1 MTARS
6 SFLKDILAHKRE
18 EIDERRHRHPVDELE
33 ERAEE
38 QGAARGFA
46 AALRNRLH
54 RRKPAVVAEIKRAS
68 PSKGVLCE
76 RFDPIAL
83 ARSYRT
89 AGASCLSVLTDAKY
103 FMGSG
108 AVLDLVRKHCPL
120 PVLRKDFI
128 IDEYQVHESR
138 ALGADCVLLI
148 AAALDET
155 QLAELIGLVRGSG
168 MDALVEVH
176 DEDEL
181 ARALSLGDAV
191 ELIGVN
197 NRNLDSFDVSLDTTL
212 RLAAAIPDG
221 KVVISE
227 SGIHCR
233 GDIQRLREA
242 SVHVYLVGEALMTS
256 ADPVA
261 TFRSL
266 FADWPEAG

>member
-6 SFLKDILAHKRE
+6 SFLEEILAHKRE
-18 EIDERRHRHPVDELE
+18 EIDACRRRHPVAELE
-33 ERAEE
+33 ERARE
-38 QGAARGFA
+38 QGAVRGFVA
-46 AALRNRLH
+46 AIRSRLRQ
-54 RRKPAVVAEIKRAS
+54 RKPAVVAEIKRAS

-76 RFDPIAL
+76 HFDPLVL
-83 ARSYRT
+83 ARSYQ
-89 AGASCLSVLTDAKY
+89 AMGAACLSVLTDARY
-103 FMGSG
+103 FKGSG
-108 AVLDLVRKHCPL
+108 AVLDLVRKHCSL

-148 AAALDET
+148 VAALDEARLA
-155 QLAELIGLVRGSG
+155 QLFTLVRESG

-197 NRNLDSFDVSLDTTL
+197 NRSLHSFDVSLDTTL
-212 RLAAAIPDG
+212 RLAATIPRG
-221 KVVISE
+221 KLVISE
-227 SGIHCR
+227 SGIACR
-233 GDIQRLREA
+233 SDVRRLREA
-242 SVHVYLVGEALMTS
+242 AVHAYLVGEALMTA
-256 ADPVA
+256 ADPAAV
-261 TFRSL
+261 FSGL